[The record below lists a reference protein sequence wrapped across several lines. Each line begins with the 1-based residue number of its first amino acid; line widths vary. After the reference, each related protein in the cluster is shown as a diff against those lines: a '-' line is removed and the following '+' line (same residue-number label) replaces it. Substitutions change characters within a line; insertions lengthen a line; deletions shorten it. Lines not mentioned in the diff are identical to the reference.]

1 MNHPMQGSAA
11 DIIKIAMIQVAQR
24 LRQEGLRS
32 KMVLQIH
39 DELDFEVPEDEI
51 EALSALVRQTMEG
64 VVELRVPLVAD
75 VSYGANWA
83 EAK

>member
-1 MNHPMQGSAA
+1 
-11 DIIKIAMIQVAQR
+11 MIQVAQR

-51 EALSALVRQTMEG
+51 EALSVLVRQTMEG

>member
-1 MNHPMQGSAA
+1 
-11 DIIKIAMIQVAQR
+11 
-24 LRQEGLRS
+24 
-32 KMVLQIH
+32 MVLQIH

-51 EALSALVRQTMEG
+51 ETLSALVRQIMEG
-64 VVELRVPLVAD
+64 VVELRVPLVVD